1 MNDKQITQLSQEEV
15 NEASRKIACEITQ
28 NYLGA
33 LDIITFSNGGLW
45 TVANISKYLLHKPN
59 VFSLGNANEID
70 DVGIIEM
77 LQDGKYPWGFGHNVI
92 IIDDILDSGST
103 VQKIN
108 EEINNF
114 SSIFNESNLFHYFL
128 VSKYPRFSN
137 MYTPKKYFAPISID
151 DKWIVFPWEQ

>member
-1 MNDKQITQLSQEEV
+1 MSYDFLTLK
-15 NEASRKIACEITQ
+15 
-28 NYLGA
+28 
-33 LDIITFSNGGLW
+33 
-45 TVANISKYLLHKPN
+45 N
-59 VFSLGNANEID
+59 VDGNVLKHWQAKFLEDTSLGNANEID